1 MRFRLFVRNKH
12 IHESITYKWTKRK
25 KTSNQRMVVLNLKII
40 SWYAHKQKDSKKVEK
55 TEEKISTKNL
65 FKIKRV
71 KKDPEE
77 KE

>member
-1 MRFRLFVRNKH
+1 M
-12 IHESITYKWTKRK
+12 
-25 KTSNQRMVVLNLKII
+25 KII